1 MSSWLVPLASLV
13 KKRGDADAKAIGG
26 KAARLVWL
34 EKNGFPVPDAWV
46 LSTDVFAAALKELP
60 PGCDPKS
67 LLRAAGG
74 KSGDA
79 RAAEAREILLRAPL
93 PRGLAAELTEL
104 WRAQAPKLPWGLAVR
119 SSATCEDGLL
129 LSMAGLAETKL
140 GVTGDEGLA
149 EAIRAVWASVASG
162 RALTYLAAHGVK
174 EVGMAVILQRMV
186 PATAAGVMFTQA
198 PDRPRHARERVI
210 NATFGLGVSVASGET
225 TPDVLRID
233 EKGRVVESILAAKTR
248 RLGVRD
254 GQVTADVVERPDAS
268 ALDAAA
274 ILSLA
279 ETALRLEKLE
289 DIAHDVEFAC
299 EGDKTWIVQVRP
311 ATGSGYPTGGDAS
324 TVWSN
329 ANVGEALPGV
339 ATPLTW
345 SVAGTF
351 SETGFR
357 QAFATLGC
365 RVPKSAHLVASVHGR
380 FYLNLS
386 EFMRIASQ
394 VPWLEP
400 RTFVELAG
408 GGGSEELIAQSR
420 DVSHRGFY
428 ARLPLTATRLVR
440 EQLRLD
446 DDIHRFE
453 TWAERALKQQH
464 ALDLAILPDEGL
476 ARTILDA
483 QEMLERTGSVMLTCA
498 SSALGAHLVLKE
510 LLTRVAPIGAD
521 RLAQSLTSG
530 VRDLESARP
539 AIGLMRVV
547 ALAQAEPAARAAI
560 ERLGDGS
567 TAGLDALPD
576 GPTRRALVAY
586 LDLYGDRAVREPELS
601 TPRWREDPRPVLTM
615 LRVALRGEARDPERA
630 FATARALADAE
641 MQRILPRMNVVEQTA
656 LRHLVGRAQKA
667 ARLRERMR
675 NWVTRVLG
683 WMRQIFLDA
692 ERRLLRLMPDLAA
705 DERELAAHGL
715 EIAHV
720 PSVFFLSVDELL
732 STLRNARTD
741 MVPLLRA
748 RRAEHARDLARPEP
762 PTTFVGAPRSV
773 LLPPSGGE
781 QLRGLAASSGIVEGR
796 ARILRSEAEM
806 GLLQP
811 GEILVVHATDVG
823 WTPLFMV
830 AAGVVTEL
838 GGALSHAAIVAREL
852 GVPSVVSV
860 ASATH
865 ALRTG
870 DLIRVDG
877 DRGVVERISS
887 RSGESKAS

>member
-1 MSSWLVPLASLV
+1 VTTWLVPLQQLA
-13 KKRGDADAKAIGG
+13 KKRGEPDARSIGG

-34 EKNGFPVPDAWV
+34 EKNGFAVPDAWI
-46 LSTDVFAAALKELP
+46 LSTDAFAAALKELP

-74 KSGDA
+74 KSGEA

-93 PRGLAAELTEL
+93 PRGLGAELSEL
-104 WRAQAPKLPWGLAVR
+104 WRVQAPRMPWGLAVR

-140 GVTGDEGLA
+140 GISSDEALV

-162 RALTYLAAHGVK
+162 RALAYLAANGVK
-174 EVGMAVILQRMV
+174 DVGMAVVLQRMV
-186 PATAAGVMFTQA
+186 PATAAGVMFTHA
-198 PDRPRHARERVI
+198 PDRPRFARERVI
-210 NATFGLGVSVASGET
+210 NATVGLGVSVASGDVS
-225 TPDVLRID
+225 PDVLRID
-233 EKGRVVESILAAKTR
+233 EKGRIVESIVARKERQLR
-248 RLGVRD
+248 VHDGGVS
-254 GQVTADVVERPDAS
+254 ADPVAQPDAP
-268 ALDAAA
+268 ALSPAV
-274 ILSLA
+274 IVELA
-279 ETALRLEKLE
+279 EVAHRLEKLE

-299 EGDKTWIVQVRP
+299 EHDRTWIVQVRP
-311 ATGSGYPTGGDAS
+311 ATGSGFPRGGDAT
-324 TVWSN
+324 TVWSS

-351 SETGFR
+351 SDTGFR

-365 RVPKSAHLVASVHGR
+365 RVPKSATLVASVHGR
-380 FYLNLS
+380 FFLNLT
-386 EFMRIASQ
+386 EFMRVAAQ

-408 GGGSEELIAQSR
+408 GAGNDELSAQMQM
-420 DVSHRGFY
+420 VSHRGFY

-453 TWAERALKQQH
+453 AWAERALKQHH

-483 QEMLERTGSVMLTCA
+483 QAMLDRTGSVMLTCA
-498 SSALGAHLVLKE
+498 SSALGAHLVLKQ
-510 LLTRVAPIGAD
+510 LLARVAPIGAD
-521 RLAQSLTSG
+521 RLAQSLTAG

-539 AIGLMRVV
+539 AIGLMRVA
-547 ALAQAEPAARAAI
+547 ALAQNEPAFRAALDKI
-560 ERLGDGS
+560 GDGGIDS
-567 TAGLDALPD
+567 LPD
-576 GPTRRALVAY
+576 GPTRRALVTY

-630 FATARALADAE
+630 FASARALADAE
-641 MQRILPRMNVVEQTA
+641 MQRILPRLNVVEQTA

-692 ERRLLRLMPDLAA
+692 ERRLLRLMPELAD
-705 DERELAAHGL
+705 DERDLRAAGATV
-715 EIAHV
+715 AHV
-720 PSVFFLSVDELL
+720 PSVFFLSVEELL

-741 MVPLLRA
+741 MAPLVRA
-748 RRAEHARDLARPEP
+748 RRAEYARDIARPEP
-762 PTTFVGAPRSV
+762 PPTFVGAPRSV

-796 ARILRSEAEM
+796 ARVLRSEAEM
-806 GLLQP
+806 DQLQP

-852 GVPSVVSV
+852 GVPSVVNV
-860 ASATH
+860 ASATM

-870 DLIRVDG
+870 DRVRVDG
-877 DRGVVERISS
+877 DRGVVERLNARDGS
-887 RSGESKAS
+887 